1 MAETEY
7 SMDADYM
14 EVNELE
20 KGNDQMIA
28 IKYRRDLLNLQLQ
41 S

>member
-1 MAETEY
+1 MADTEY
-7 SMDADYM
+7 NMYTDYM

-20 KGNDQMIA
+20 KGNDEMIA
-28 IKYRRDLLNLQLQ
+28 IKYRRDLLNLQFQ